1 MSKKLGDRI
10 SELLKKRN
18 VSQKELATQIGVT
31 EAAMSRYIA
40 GTREPKPDVLANIA
54 TALHTTSDYLL
65 GIENDDFNYNNVKR
79 IIARNSSKMTEQ
91 EKKALIDALFGEE

>member
-1 MSKKLGDRI
+1 MAKNLGNRI
-10 SELLKKRN
+10 SELIKKRN
-18 VSQKELATQIGVT
+18 ISQKELATQIGVT

-40 GTREPKPDVLANIA
+40 GTREPKPEVLANIA

-65 GIENDDFNYNNVKR
+65 GIENDDFNYNSVRR
-79 IIARNSSKMTEQ
+79 IIARNSSRMTVQ

>member
-18 VSQKELATQIGVT
+18 ISQKELATQIGVT